1 MITAT
6 VAAIVLALPAQPA
19 ETVVARGLTG
29 TITFQHRG
37 APLRAKLNQG
47 LANAFVV
54 RLNGTDG
61 SYRLDFIGA
70 VAGTFDLREY
80 IEGVDGPLPAD
91 VPALIV
97 KVETQLPPNHGTDV
111 FEGNARGFDLEAHYF
126 TALWALGSAWVVVPV
141 VIAVRRMLRK
151 PPPAPVVVQTPAPT
165 LADQLREL
173 VLQAVGGGLGIAEQ
187 GRLEL
192 LLLAHWRERLAL
204 QSLPLPEAVMRL
216 RSDDTAGRLLREV
229 ERWLHAAPAPAP
241 VPEARLQEL
250 LAPYVDVP
258 AVELNRGGAA

>member
-126 TALWALGSAWVVVPV
+126 TALWALGAAWVVVPV

-165 LADQLREL
+165 LATMP
-173 VLQAVGGGLGIAEQ
+173 APSSPGAKGKGGLVWYSPRVMTMSAKFTDAAFMLISTWPL
-187 GRLEL
+187 GRAALVVVERVPRGVNTNWDGVPVIVAL
-192 LLLAHWRERLAL
+192 ALLA
-204 QSLPLPEAVMRL
+204 
-216 RSDDTAGRLLREV
+216 
-229 ERWLHAAPAPAP
+229 
-241 VPEARLQEL
+241 
-250 LAPYVDVP
+250 
-258 AVELNRGGAA
+258 